1 MATSFNN
8 KYTEIANINSGN
20 QLQDGDVVEV
30 NPVNCAIQNTAHLKT
45 LLDNSTI
52 RSATIEDNK
61 LKLTLATK
69 GNNDD
74 NATTTTLYISAND
87 INGLAKRKETLG
99 GLSVC
104 EIANNTGTTFSILIE
119 KYNNNLSLD
128 LETTLLLDISG
139 NMRFSHTD
147 YIGGQTTTKIVSL
160 IKRNFFYKIE
170 FTNGVIYLNCMMDY
184 GTNSISVLKSKLPL
198 NTPISATGYLQDG
211 STRLAVQAITFT
223 DNDLV
228 ITGLTSTH
236 NQDIYTRSLSSSY
249 TITYASSEDTITS

>member
-74 NATTTTLYISAND
+74 NATTTILYVSAND
-87 INGLAKRKETLG
+87 INGLVKRKETSG
-99 GLSVC
+99 GLAVC

-119 KYNNNLSLD
+119 QYNNNLSLEQ
-128 LETTLLLDISG
+128 ETRLLLDISG
-139 NMRFSHTD
+139 GMYLSHAE
-147 YIGGQTTTKIVSL
+147 YFGGQTSTKTVSL
-160 IKRNFFYKIE
+160 IKRNFFYTIE
-170 FTNGVIYLNCMMDY
+170 FSEGVIYLNCMMDY
-184 GTNSISVLKSKLPL
+184 GTSSISVLKSKLPL
-198 NTPISATGYLQDG
+198 NTPISATGYIENNG
-211 STRLAVQAITFT
+211 TRLAVQAITFT
-223 DNDLV
+223 DNRLV
-228 ITGLTSTH
+228 ITGLTSMH
-236 NQDIYTRSLSSSY
+236 YQDTYTRSLSSSY
-249 TITYASSEDTITS
+249 TITYASSEDTVTS